1 MGRIDSL
8 SGAKRPGFRDTSN
21 TGGHDTDQDQQKK
34 AQHLEL
40 ISRTLPKR
48 KKPGWTQLLVKG
60 KKFTV
65 KSGN

>member
-34 AQHLEL
+34 STTL
-40 ISRTLPKR
+40 RTNKSYPT
-48 KKPGWTQLLVKG
+48 KK
-60 KKFTV
+60 KKTRV
-65 KSGN
+65 NSIIGEG

>member
-1 MGRIDSL
+1 VGRIDSL

-48 KKPGWTQLLVKG
+48 KKPG
-60 KKFTV
+60 
-65 KSGN
+65 